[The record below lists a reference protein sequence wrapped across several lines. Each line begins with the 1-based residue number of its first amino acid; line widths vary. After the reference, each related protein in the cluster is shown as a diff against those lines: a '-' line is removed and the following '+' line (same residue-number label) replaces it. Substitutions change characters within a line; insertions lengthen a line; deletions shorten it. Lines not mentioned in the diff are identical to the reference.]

1 MLNLSKTKKY
11 YRLEALMRYANILG
25 FEDVHIK
32 MDRHSGLQAIIAIH
46 NVDLGPAIGGC
57 RFIHYDS
64 TGPALKDALQL
75 AYMMTLKAAI
85 SGLPHGG
92 AKAVILAPRKLKS
105 RTALF
110 TAFGDFVHELNGKYI
125 TACDSGTTTADMDI
139 IATRTPYVIGAAGSR
154 LLESNPAIHT
164 AKGVFMG
171 LRAAVK
177 HQLKRNDLTN
187 IQVAIQGAGAV
198 GYELAALLHNAGALI
213 TVCDTKAE
221 ATDRFK
227 LEFNAKVVDIDS
239 IYDVDCD
246 IFSPC
251 ALGSVIN
258 SDTINRIKASIIAG
272 SANNQLGHQ
281 KFAETLKQQNIL
293 YAPDFVINSGGL
305 INAALVYDFH
315 NPELADKKIGK
326 LYETM
331 LSLFIQASRENK
343 TPLKI
348 AEENAIRKLEQT
360 SDEKNRKIESI
371 LESTE
376 A

>member
-1 MLNLSKTKKY
+1 MLNLSKKKKY
-11 YRLEALMRYANILG
+11 YRLEALIRYANILG

-32 MDRHSGLQAIIAIH
+32 MDRHSGLQAIVAIH

-64 TGPALKDALQL
+64 TGPALKDALRL

-92 AKAVILAPRKLKS
+92 AKAVILAPRKIKS

-110 TAFGDFVHELNGKYI
+110 RAFGDFVHELNGKYI
-125 TACDSGTTTADMDI
+125 TACDSGTSTADMDI
-139 IATRTPYVIGAAGSR
+139 IATRTPYVIGAAGAR
-154 LLESNPAIHT
+154 QFESNPAIHT

-177 HQLKRNDLTN
+177 HQLNQDNLTGLR
-187 IQVAIQGAGAV
+187 VAIQGAGAV
-198 GYELAALLHNAGALI
+198 GYELAALLHNAGAFI
-213 TVCDTKAE
+213 TVCDTKTE
-221 ATDRFK
+221 ATDKFK
-227 LEFNAKVVDIDS
+227 VEFNADIVDIDS

-246 IFSPC
+246 VFSPC
-251 ALGSVIN
+251 ALGGVIN
-258 SDTINRIKASIIAG
+258 TETINRIKASVIAG

-281 KFAETLKQQNIL
+281 KFAETLMQKNIL

-305 INAALVYDFH
+305 INAALVYDLH
-315 NPELADKKIGK
+315 NPELADKKIEQ

-331 LSLFIQASRENK
+331 LSLFIQASQENQ
-343 TPLKI
+343 TPLKL
-348 AEENAIRKLEQT
+348 AEQNAIQKLQQAG
-360 SDEKNRKIESI
+360 DQQKKKIKSI
-371 LESTE
+371 LASAEC
-376 A
+376 